1 MNAVP
6 KPEADARACAP
17 TGARV
22 VRLYTPPATLTGKL
36 WGWRYLIARRAI
48 QLGVLV
54 MFFGTARYG
63 WEIAGRPLLTGNL
76 SASEFL
82 GLIPMADPFA
92 VLQQLLT
99 GQSLLDEVLIGA
111 AIVLGFYALLGG
123 RTFCGW
129 VCPVN
134 MVTDAAGWLRAKLR
148 IPDFC
153 HVSRGVRYWA
163 LAVALI
169 VSMVVG
175 VAAFEWVS
183 PISMLHREVVFGV
196 GLGLTAIAGIFLFDL
211 LVLRHGWCGHLCPLG
226 AFYAL
231 VGKGAQVRV
240 RFDDATCTR
249 CGECARVCPE
259 PQVLNFKK
267 AAERGM
273 VAFGECTNCSRC
285 IPICPEN
292 SLDFALRATVRAAPT
307 LSSPS
312 PGHPG
317 MDWPPS
323 GQSRPTGPG
332 R

>member
-6 KPEADARACAP
+6 KSRAQAVK
-17 TGARV
+17 V
-22 VRLYTPPATLTGKL
+22 VRLYTPPATIKGKL
-36 WGWRYLIARRAI
+36 WGWRYIVLRRLT
-48 QLGVLV
+48 QFGVLAL
-54 MFFGTARYG
+54 FFGTARYG
-63 WEIAGRPLLTGNL
+63 WEVAGRPLLTGNL

-99 GQSLLDEVLIGA
+99 RHALESEVLIGA
-111 AIVLGFYALLGG
+111 AIVLGFYALIGG

-134 MVTDAAGWLRAKLR
+134 LVTDLAGWLRQKLR

-153 HVSRGVRYWA
+153 HVSRTVRYWSLAIA
-163 LAVALI
+163 LVLSAT
-169 VSMVVG
+169 VG

-183 PISMLHREVVFGV
+183 PISMLHREIVFGV

-211 LVLRHGWCGHLCPLG
+211 LVVRHGWCGHLCPLG

-231 VGKGAQVRV
+231 VGRGAQLRV
-240 RFDDATCTR
+240 HFDDASCTR

-259 PQVLNFKK
+259 PQVLNFKL

-273 VAFGECTNCSRC
+273 VGFGECTNCARC
-285 IPICPEN
+285 IPICPED
-292 SLDFALRATVRAAPT
+292 SLKFGPRAGARGISL
-307 LSSPS
+307 LSK
-312 PGHPG
+312 
-317 MDWPPS
+317 
-323 GQSRPTGPG
+323 
-332 R
+332 